1 MKNPIYS
8 ASPPV
13 PQQGG
18 STQVKSRFTL
28 GIAIGLIIG
37 LVIAGIPA
45 GYFYMN
51 NSSLNSK
58 YTTLESNY
66 SSLQSKY
73 SSLQSQYSSLQSQ
86 SSSLQSQYS
95 SLNSQY
101 SSLQSQYS
109 SLQSKYSSLQSQYSS
124 LQSNSS
130 FLNSQYSSLLSIA
143 SLSQTE
149 TLENSQ
155 TISQPAGYY
164 TYYTFNNIN
173 YAGYITVDVSSST
186 TSNTWVEI
194 VGYSSNG
201 ISYNSGQLTVGYS
214 GTVSYPVLPGTVQVE
229 IGNSNLFSGATETV
243 TITYTY

>member
-58 YTTLESNY
+58 YTTLESDY

-73 SSLQSQYSSLQSQ
+73 
-86 SSSLQSQYS
+86 SSLQSQYS

-109 SLQSKYSSLQSQYSS
+109 SLQSQYSSLNSQYSSLQSQYSS
-124 LQSNSS
+124 LQSQYSS
-130 FLNSQYSSLLSIA
+130 LNSQYSYLQSIV

-149 TLENSQ
+149 TLVNSQ
-155 TISQPAGYY
+155 TISQGPNNG
-164 TYYTFNNIN
+164 TVFTFNIQ
-173 YAGYITVDVSSST
+173 YAGYITVDVLSST
-186 TSNTWVEI
+186 TYNTWAEI
-194 VGYSSNG
+194 NEHSSNG
-201 ISYNSGQLTVGYS
+201 MSYAIGQSVGYS
-214 GTVSYPVLPGTVQVE
+214 GTGRFPVLPGTVQVE
-229 IGNSNLFSGATETV
+229 IGNSNFFNGATETV

>member
-8 ASPPV
+8 ASPSGS
-13 PQQGG
+13 QQSGP
-18 STQVKSRFTL
+18 SQTKSRLGL
-28 GIAIGLIIG
+28 GIVIGLIIG

-45 GYFYMN
+45 AYFYMN
-51 NSSLNSK
+51 YSSLNSK

-66 SSLQSKY
+66 ASLQSQY

-86 SSSLQSQYS
+86 YSSLQSNYSSLNSQYSSLQSKYS

-109 SLQSKYSSLQSQYSS
+109 SLQSQYSS
-124 LQSNSS
+124 
-130 FLNSQYSSLLSIA
+130 LNSQYSSLQSIA

-149 TLENSQ
+149 TLVNSQ
-155 TISQPAGYY
+155 TISQPAGAY
-164 TYYTFNNIN
+164 TSYTFNIN
-173 YAGYITVDVSSST
+173 YAGYITVDVLSST
-186 TSNTWVEI
+186 VYNITVVIKGT
-194 VGYSSNG
+194 SSNG
-201 ISYNSGQLTVGYS
+201 ISYSSGPITIGSS

-229 IGNSNLFSGATETV
+229 IGNSYFFSGATETV

>member
-8 ASPPV
+8 ASPSGS
-13 PQQGG
+13 QQSG
-18 STQVKSRFTL
+18 SSQTKSRLGL
-28 GIAIGLIIG
+28 GIVIGLIVG

-51 NSSLNSK
+51 YSSLNSK
-58 YTTLESNY
+58 YSTLESNY
-66 SSLQSKY
+66 SSLQSNY
-73 SSLQSQYSSLQSQ
+73 SYLQS
-86 SSSLQSQYS
+86 
-95 SLNSQY
+95 
-101 SSLQSQYS
+101 
-109 SLQSKYSSLQSQYSS
+109 
-124 LQSNSS
+124 
-130 FLNSQYSSLLSIA
+130 IV

-164 TYYTFNNIN
+164 TYYTFNIS

>member
-1 MKNPIYS
+1 MMKNPIYS
-8 ASPPV
+8 ASPSGS
-13 PQQGG
+13 QQSGP
-18 STQVKSRFTL
+18 SQTKSRLGL
-28 GIAIGLIIG
+28 GIVIGLIIG

-45 GYFYMN
+45 AYFYMN

-66 SSLQSKY
+66 SSLQSQYSSLQSQYSSLQSQYSSLQSQYSSLNSKY

-86 SSSLQSQYS
+86 
-95 SLNSQY
+95 
-101 SSLQSQYS
+101 
-109 SLQSKYSSLQSQYSS
+109 YSS
-124 LQSNSS
+124 LQSN
-130 FLNSQYSSLLSIA
+130 YSYLQSIA
-143 SLSQTE
+143 RLSQTE
-149 TLENSQ
+149 TFVNSQ
-155 TISQPAGYY
+155 EINQPAGYY
-164 TYYTFNNIN
+164 TYYTFNIS

-201 ISYNSGQLTVGYS
+201 ISYSSGQIAVGYS

-229 IGNSNLFSGATETV
+229 IGNSNYINGATETV

>member
-8 ASPPV
+8 ASPSV

-18 STQVKSRFTL
+18 SAQVKSRFAL
-28 GIAIGLIIG
+28 GIVIGLIVG

-66 SSLQSKY
+66 SSLNSQY

-101 SSLQSQYS
+101 SSLQS
-109 SLQSKYSSLQSQYSS
+109 KYSSLQSQYSS

-130 FLNSQYSSLLSIA
+130 FLNSQYSSLQSIV

-149 TLENSQ
+149 TKVNSQ

-194 VGYSSNG
+194 VGTSSNG
-201 ISYNSGQLTVGYS
+201 ISYNSGQLPVGSS

>member
-164 TYYTFNNIN
+164 TYYTFNIS
-173 YAGYITVDVSSST
+173 YAGYITVDVLSST
-186 TSNTWVEI
+186 ISNTLVKI
-194 VGYSSNG
+194 IGYSSNG
-201 ISYNSGQLTVGYS
+201 ISYSSGQITVGSS

-229 IGNSNLFSGATETV
+229 IGNPYFFSGASATV